1 MSNHLLQRVTL
12 GLGVLSALAILV
24 AHLALTDIYHGEADV
39 SSEWRALQVAS
50 GVIIAFHIAAFAMLI
65 RHLGSSSPR

>member
-1 MSNHLLQRVTL
+1 MTSYVLQRVTL

-24 AHLALTDIYHGEADV
+24 AHLALTDIYQGETDV

-50 GVIIAFHIAAFAMLI
+50 GGIMAFHIAAFAMLI
-65 RHLGSSSPR
+65 RGTMGR